1 MAKTWIE
8 GRLGYNDTNDRYG
21 LLVSDLQENSGFHCG
36 ECLQV
41 MVDGEWKDTSFE
53 MSWKNGHGEWYLTD
67 TELRGTDIEYTR
79 ARIMKEVW

>member
-1 MAKTWIE
+1 
-8 GRLGYNDTNDRYG
+8 
-21 LLVSDLQENSGFHCG
+21 
-36 ECLQV
+36 